1 MSRATL
7 FVIASLLA
15 ASASGSASVRPPAA
29 HHAVAR
35 SHGGWMAPAANTKH
49 PWIYVSGFIT
59 NNVLIY
65 DLALFGVPQI
75 GSITTGISGP
85 RGLFLD
91 TAGTLYVTNTSG
103 GTVTLYPAGATA
115 PSLTLSQ
122 GLSQPVYAAADG
134 QGNVWVT
141 SRGTPPSIVIYPPGG
156 TTPSRTITDSLI
168 QLPEQLA
175 FDSVGNMYF
184 GDDITG
190 VSEILAGTTRPVS
203 LNLSRLVQGST
214 EGVALGPLDGTMF
227 VSFGNYTD
235 QVNAYA
241 DDRRRLRRV
250 LSVPTAD
257 SLTVGRF
264 DNHEDLFVPGSQTN
278 TVYVFR
284 DRAASPFTSFS
295 VATSY
300 TRGVA
305 FKPAGLP

>member
-1 MSRATL
+1 
-7 FVIASLLA
+7 
-15 ASASGSASVRPPAA
+15 
-29 HHAVAR
+29 
-35 SHGGWMAPAANTKH
+35 MAPAANTKH
-49 PWIYVSGFIT
+49 PWIYVSGFST

-65 DLALFGVPQI
+65 DLALFAVPQI
-75 GSITTGISGP
+75 GSITTGIRGP

-91 TAGTLYVTNTSG
+91 TAGTLYVANTG
-103 GTVTLYPAGATA
+103 GGSVTLYPAGATT

-122 GLSQPVYAAADG
+122 GLSQPVYAAVDG

-141 SRGTPPSIVIYPPGG
+141 SRGTQPSIVKYPPGQ
-156 TTPSRTITDSLI
+156 TTPSQTITDSLI

-175 FDSVGNMYF
+175 FDSAGNMYF

-190 VSEILAGTTRPVS
+190 VSEILAGTTQPVS
-203 LNLSRLVQGST
+203 LNLSQLVQGST
-214 EGVALGPLDGTMF
+214 EGVAFGPLDGTLF
-227 VSFGNYTD
+227 VSFGNYTN

-241 DDRRRLRRV
+241 DDRRRLRRI

-257 SLTVGRF
+257 TLTVGRF
-264 DNHEDLFVPGSQTN
+264 ENHEDLFVPGSQTN
-278 TVYVFR
+278 TVTVFR

-295 VATSY
+295 VATNY